1 MNTAIVGVH
10 AVCVLAAYVLFGL
23 SYIVVPRGTWV
34 TTERTMLPYIVLA
47 FAGSA
52 SVSGFAL
59 MLASPRGRESV
70 ALAVSTVAAV
80 LLFILVL

>member
-1 MNTAIVGVH
+1 MNRAIVGVH
-10 AVCVLAAYVLFGL
+10 AVCVVAAYVLFGL

-52 SVSGFAL
+52 SVSGFVL
-59 MLASPRGRESV
+59 LASPRGRGSV
-70 ALAVSTVAAV
+70 ALAVSTVAVV
-80 LLFILVL
+80 LLSILVL